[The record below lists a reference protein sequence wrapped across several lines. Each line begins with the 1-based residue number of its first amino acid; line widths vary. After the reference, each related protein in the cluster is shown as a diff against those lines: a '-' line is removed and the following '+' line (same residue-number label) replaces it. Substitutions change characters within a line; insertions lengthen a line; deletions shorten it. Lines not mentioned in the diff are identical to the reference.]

1 MAELSDVTEYLDTAL
16 HIDEIEDYSGA
27 YNGLQVEC
35 RSPIDSVCVAT
46 DACMATIE
54 RTAEEGANLL
64 FVHHGM
70 FWTDPLPLTGL
81 VYRRLRVLIDNDIA
95 LYSCHLPLD
104 VHPLFGNN
112 AHLARSLD
120 LHIEGRWG
128 RWKSVEGLGVWA
140 VVDRSL
146 NDVVDRVERV
156 CDRRAHVLRGGPPH
170 VRRMAILTGGG
181 GSMIEQA
188 HAEGY
193 DTLLTGEGAHHTYH
207 EAMEYGINVIYA
219 GHYATETFGV
229 KAVGKA
235 LNDRF
240 GVDWTFIDHP
250 TGM

>member
-1 MAELSDVTEYLDTAL
+1 MAELSDVTEYLDAAL

-54 RTAEEGANLL
+54 RTAEEGASLL

-81 VYRRLRVLIDNDIA
+81 TYRRLRALIDNDIA

-104 VHPLFGNN
+104 IHPMFGNN
-112 AHLARSLD
+112 ALLGRALD
-120 LHIEGRWG
+120 LHVEGRWG
-128 RWKSVEGLGVWA
+128 QWKSVEGLGVWA
-140 VVDRSL
+140 VVDRPL

-156 CDRRAHVLRGGPPH
+156 CDEQAHVLRGGPPH

-188 HAEGY
+188 HAEGF

-229 KAVGKA
+229 KAIGKA

-240 GVDWTFIDHP
+240 GIDWTFIDHP